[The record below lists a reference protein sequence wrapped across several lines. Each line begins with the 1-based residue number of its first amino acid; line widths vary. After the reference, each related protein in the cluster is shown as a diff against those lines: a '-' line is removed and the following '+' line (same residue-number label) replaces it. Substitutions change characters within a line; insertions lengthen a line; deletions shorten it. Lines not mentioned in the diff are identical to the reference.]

1 MSRFSPFRWLSPY
14 KGAGGQRARSGG
26 SNAFVLFRDSAG
38 DRAISFHLK
47 GALAGAKGNSY
58 FLMFNRISS
67 SGPRWGIR
75 IYDKGCNIYLS
86 TTLTVAVAMS
96 ALPATIAAGGL
107 GGVLEARVY
116 KSVNEAFTDAT
127 CADSSRF
134 EGGR

>member
-1 MSRFSPFRWLSPY
+1 MGRFSPFSWKGPY
-14 KGAGGQRARSGG
+14 QRAGGQRAREGG
-26 SNAFVLFRDSAG
+26 SNAYVLFNDSGG

-47 GALAGAKGNSY
+47 GALAGSKGNDY
-58 FLMFNRISS
+58 WLMFNRISS

-116 KSVNEAFTDAT
+116 NSVNEAFTDAT
-127 CADSSRF
+127 CEASIRF
-134 EGGR
+134 TGGK